1 MHKFA
6 KPRTARVSKQARLGE
21 VVGLGLLEAGGEAV
35 DLYGAAGG
43 DEGLLQHLLLVP
55 VLAKPF
61 LTLPP
66 LQDDVDVAGD
76 QGRDLLACRIIIIQ
90 LQLL

>member
-21 VVGLGLLEAGGEAV
+21 VVGLGFLEAGGEAV

-55 VLAKPF
+55 ILPEAV
-61 LTLPP
+61 LTLSP

-76 QGRDLLACRIIIIQ
+76 QGGDLLACR
-90 LQLL
+90 

>member
-1 MHKFA
+1 MLQCNTLYTHCKKKQAFA
-6 KPRTARVSKQARLGE
+6 KLTAGVSKQPGFGE
-21 VVGLGLLEAGGEAV
+21 GVGFGLLEVGGEAV
-35 DLYGAAGG
+35 YLYGPAGG

-55 VLAKPF
+55 VLAEPV

-76 QGRDLLACRIIIIQ
+76 
-90 LQLL
+90 

>member
-1 MHKFA
+1 MHEFA

-43 DEGLLQHLLLVP
+43 DERLLQHLLLVP

-76 QGRDLLACRIIIIQ
+76 EGRDLLA
-90 LQLL
+90 